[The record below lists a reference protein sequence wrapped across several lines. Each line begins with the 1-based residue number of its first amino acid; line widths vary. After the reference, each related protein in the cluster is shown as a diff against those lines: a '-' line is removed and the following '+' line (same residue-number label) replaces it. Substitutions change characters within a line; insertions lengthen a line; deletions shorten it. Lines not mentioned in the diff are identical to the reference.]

1 LEISYNFNKNLSFAA
16 PLLSGALLG
25 LAWIFPQELLGSI
38 FGALSAIAL
47 VFSFLCLGFE
57 SRKQKYYLIFFGGAI
72 SHVIAFSWLFHT
84 ISNFGG
90 FGWLPAGLIFIL
102 FVTISALQ
110 FPLAAWICEKLEK
123 DLSPYGISAT
133 VAWATT
139 EFAIFRLFPWEY
151 GHTLSGV
158 LPLIQIAD
166 IGGSI
171 LVTVLLFWLAECAVR
186 YFYLKQQNP
195 LFFGSLVFLVFAV
208 SYGRFRINQFENW
221 DGINQKIAVIQAN
234 ISVEQKHNQA
244 MLVANVDQYKKL
256 SQNIPGPDTLIIWP
270 ESVINDFI
278 PNDVASV
285 GNDARLPFFSSNNP
299 LLIGALSYNQN
310 RQIFNS
316 TFAILNSGTV
326 LEPYHKQVLMPFG
339 EFMPLSSVFPW
350 LTKLNPMVANFTAG
364 TKEKVFEYPMVR
376 NDGSF
381 YTARVS
387 PLICYEDVIPTPA
400 RKSTKLGAQLLVNIT
415 NDGWFGISMA
425 PIQHNQIASLR
436 AVENRRY
443 LIRSTNTGLTA
454 LVSPTGATVQ
464 TLPVFSEGVLS
475 AQVPLIDYMTLYTVF
490 TGNFLGWTLLL
501 ITVTIV
507 VARYQQD
514 RNKRNKYA

>member
-1 LEISYNFNKNLSFAA
+1 
-16 PLLSGALLG
+16 
-25 LAWIFPQELLGSI
+25 
-38 FGALSAIAL
+38 
-47 VFSFLCLGFE
+47 
-57 SRKQKYYLIFFGGAI
+57 
-72 SHVIAFSWLFHT
+72 
-84 ISNFGG
+84 
-90 FGWLPAGLIFIL
+90 
-102 FVTISALQ
+102 
-110 FPLAAWICEKLEK
+110 
-123 DLSPYGISAT
+123 
-133 VAWATT
+133 
-139 EFAIFRLFPWEY
+139 
-151 GHTLSGV
+151 
-158 LPLIQIAD
+158 
-166 IGGSI
+166 
-171 LVTVLLFWLAECAVR
+171 
-186 YFYLKQQNP
+186 
-195 LFFGSLVFLVFAV
+195 
-208 SYGRFRINQFENW
+208 
-221 DGINQKIAVIQAN
+221 
-234 ISVEQKHNQA
+234 
-244 MLVANVDQYKKL
+244 
-256 SQNIPGPDTLIIWP
+256 
-270 ESVINDFI
+270 
-278 PNDVASV
+278 
-285 GNDARLPFFSSNNP
+285 LPFFSSNNP